1 MTGNKNQDQ
10 IYEFIHQDRIW
21 SNISRCEL
29 EKQRDEILIG
39 GMTNMVGFSLVW
51 GEADLIE

>member
-21 SNISRCEL
+21 SNISRCEF